1 MIDFTKYN
9 KGLRFYATFYNIN
22 PDVFNTTCFI
32 DIKGEN
38 KTLNIYYI
46 NLLDKYIVKLLTENI
61 YYYNTLIEKYND
73 KPCVCYTY
81 KFISKDICEENI
93 INCLDNNCNYLL
105 TDIFYIKV
113 CIHWK
118 KYLDN
123 TFITLA
129 YSSYS

>member
-1 MIDFTKYN
+1 MMDFTKYN
-9 KGLRFYATFYNIN
+9 KGLRFYATLYNIN

-46 NLLDKYIVKLLTENI
+46 NLLDKYIIKLLTENI

-73 KPCVCYTY
+73 KSCVCYIY